1 MTAMQYSL
9 RKGVV
14 ALAAA
19 VISVAG
25 AAQAEDHSV
34 LIMDGGFFPAVI
46 YAHPGDSITFTN
58 SSEISQILQGPQQV
72 WMSHSVPVDGSY
84 TLDLDANTPMV
95 FYSQASDGFTIE
107 GTLSYE
113 PAPLEENG

>member
-1 MTAMQYSL
+1 MLKSFS
-9 RKGVV
+9 KGLCAG
-14 ALAAA
+14 ALAMTFSASAA
-19 VISVAG
+19 HADNHI
-25 AAQAEDHSV
+25 V

-58 SSEISQILQGPQQV
+58 SSEISQILQGPQQI